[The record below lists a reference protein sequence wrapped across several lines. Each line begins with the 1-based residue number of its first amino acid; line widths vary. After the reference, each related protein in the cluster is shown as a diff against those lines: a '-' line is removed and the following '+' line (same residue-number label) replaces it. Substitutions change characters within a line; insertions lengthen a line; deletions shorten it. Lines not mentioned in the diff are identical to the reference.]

1 MSTFALENEDLC
13 QALRRRVKHY
23 KREHPALSSQQ
34 IAKKFNMSSSTLNR
48 IENQD
53 IKNPTI
59 DQVLKVLRGTGE
71 TNDLLG
77 FIEEYYPDIADTYKR
92 VYSENLGTEFT
103 DISVE
108 TYLTNPDYFLILVL
122 ALSKKGIS
130 SEFVRSE
137 FGNGGLRKLDHL
149 MKLGLISP
157 DKEGTFKSKVNHK
170 LSQESS
176 KTLFQMTVEKCYR
189 PERIEDGENYL
200 TLRTESLDKKK
211 AIPELLKILKK
222 AQTEINEVFNNPDYF
237 GSDHVFLGLA
247 MDYLVQPSVQERGQN
262 V

>member
-53 IKNPTI
+53 IRNPTI

-92 VYSENLGTEFT
+92 VYTQNADANFVNPELEKYFSDKKYFKILLLAFTGSGTSREEIVCLFGLEGESRLDELIKLNLLKVTGNNICQGEAEFKM
-103 DISVE
+103 SQQV
-108 TYLTNPDYFLILVL
+108 
-122 ALSKKGIS
+122 SKS
-130 SEFVRSE
+130 
-137 FGNGGLRKLDHL
+137 L
-149 MKLGLISP
+149 LGL
-157 DKEGTFKSKVNHK
+157 
-170 LSQESS
+170 
-176 KTLFQMTVEKCYR
+176 TVEAYYK
-189 PERIEDGENYL
+189 PENMGNFSNYL
-200 TLRTESLDKKK
+200 VMITKEVNKKK
-211 AIPELLKILKK
+211 TDELVIKVLEEARSKILNILNDPENK
-222 AQTEINEVFNNPDYF
+222 
-237 GSDHVFLGLA
+237 GSDKMFLGLT
-247 MDYLVQPSVQERGQN
+247 MDSLV
-262 V
+262 